1 MASDSTTAAAAPE
14 EAEAMEEY
22 DSDPDEVKRS
32 LAMRRREASDDEEVE
47 ERDSELPMAQSV
59 RIPAGE
65 AEAVDEYESDPD
77 EVKHSLVMRRRE
89 ASDDE
94 EEEKEFERRMNRRV
108 HIDSCDESD
117 GQGGAPAEYDDDDD
131 DEEGE
136 HDRELEEDEEGDAY
150 EDEEEEEVYEEEE
163 RNDGRVK
170 VKGIEGNDARRSTE
184 GAVEVSAGNNENGN
198 GAEKNDAAEEGMEE
212 EKKESNEPFAVP
224 TAGAFYMHDD
234 RFRDNV
240 AGRHRRTHG
249 GRKLWE
255 SKDDRKWG
263 HDKFEEMTL
272 QERRYDEGRR
282 ASRGRYRARGKNR
295 GPDHAYPRGSR
306 SKAFNNNNN
315 NQSPAPRGVRGR
327 GPRKYEPAWKNS
339 NQAHPPR
346 NKQLGKPLEKTSH
359 TNSGR
364 AFTPTSNSES
374 DNAPTRK
381 QVFASSLSSASPPF
395 YPSGS
400 SNKDITLTHKK
411 DVQSGSTS
419 RNLRNSSIDESFSVQ
434 HANTMQRGKNIADV
448 SMDRLYIDDSSS
460 SSAVKPLNNLQIPP
474 PQSRAQGRGV
484 SVPQQTA
491 YQPAPSHNQAN
502 RASSTQ
508 HLAVQRS
515 PGQNRI
521 QTSPQS
527 ATQRL
532 GQHSAGGSQASSPP
546 KSASALNS
554 NNSGEVES
562 PSESSNLKSAL
573 VGKGKGSQGRGSFL
587 YGGAQVIGATGNM
600 SVGHGDQ
607 NFPAFLPVMQ
617 FGGQHP
623 GGMGVPA
630 VGMAFPGYVAQPQ
643 LGMGNSEM
651 TWLPVLAGAAGA
663 LGATYCPP
671 YLAVD
676 NAYNARPAGQTS
688 AMGSSSKENNTN
700 KPEGTSSQR
709 PESGSD
715 EYLQQQNKPQPR
727 RYSAMNL
734 ANDVLR

>member
-1 MASDSTTAAAAPE
+1 MASDTTTAAAAAE
-14 EAEAMEEY
+14 EAEAVEEY

-32 LAMRRREASDDEEVE
+32 LAMRRREASDEEVE
-47 ERDSELPMAQSV
+47 EDKDSELPIVQSV
-59 RIPAGE
+59 HIPAGE

-94 EEEKEFERRMNRRV
+94 EDDKEFEHRTNSRV
-108 HIDSCDESD
+108 HIHSYDESD

-131 DEEGE
+131 EEE
-136 HDRELEEDEEGDAY
+136 HDRELEEEEEEEEEEGDVY
-150 EDEEEEEVYEEEE
+150 EDEEEEEIYEEEE
-163 RNDGRVK
+163 SIDGAVK
-170 VKGIEGNDARRSTE
+170 VKGIEGNDVRRSTE
-184 GAVEVSAGNNENGN
+184 GAVEVSAGNNDNGN
-198 GAEKNDAAEEGMEE
+198 GAEKNDAVEEGMEE

-234 RFRDNV
+234 RFRENV
-240 AGRHRRTHG
+240 AGRHRRTHC
-249 GRKLWE
+249 GRRLWE

-263 HDKFEEMTL
+263 HDKFEEMNL
-272 QERRYDEGRR
+272 QERHYNEGRR
-282 ASRGRYRARGKNR
+282 ASRGRYRGRGKNR
-295 GPDHAYPRGSR
+295 GSDQAYPRGNR

-315 NQSPAPRGVRGR
+315 NQSQAPKSVRGR
-327 GPRKYEPAWKNS
+327 GPRKYEPARKNS
-339 NQAHPPR
+339 NHAPPPR

-374 DNAPTRK
+374 DTASNRK

-400 SNKDITLTHKK
+400 SNKDINLTHKK

-419 RNLRNSSIDESFSVQ
+419 RNLRNSSIDESLSVQ

-448 SMDRLYIDDSSS
+448 CTDRLYINDSSS
-460 SSAVKPLNNLQIPP
+460 SSVIKPLDNLQIPP
-474 PQSRAQGRGV
+474 SQSRPQGRGV
-484 SVPQQTA
+484 DVPQQIA
-491 YQPAPSHNQAN
+491 YQPAPPHNQAN
-502 RASSTQ
+502 RASLTQ
-508 HLAVQRS
+508 QLAVRRS

-521 QTSPQS
+521 QTSVQS
-527 ATQRL
+527 ATQWL
-532 GQHSAGGSQASSPP
+532 GQHSASSSQASSPP

-573 VGKGKGSQGRGSFL
+573 AGKGKGSQGRGSFL
-587 YGGAQVIGATGNM
+587 YGGAPVIGAAGNM

-676 NAYNARPAGQTS
+676 NAYNVRPAAQTS
-688 AMGSSSKENNTN
+688 AMASSSKENNTN
-700 KPEGTSSQR
+700 KPEGKPSQR
-709 PESGSD
+709 PG
-715 EYLQQQNKPQPR
+715 R
-727 RYSAMNL
+727 T
-734 ANDVLR
+734 

>member
-1 MASDSTTAAAAPE
+1 
-14 EAEAMEEY
+14 
-22 DSDPDEVKRS
+22 
-32 LAMRRREASDDEEVE
+32 
-47 ERDSELPMAQSV
+47 
-59 RIPAGE
+59 
-65 AEAVDEYESDPD
+65 
-77 EVKHSLVMRRRE
+77 
-89 ASDDE
+89 
-94 EEEKEFERRMNRRV
+94 MN
-108 HIDSCDESD
+108 
-117 GQGGAPAEYDDDDD
+117 
-131 DEEGE
+131 
-136 HDRELEEDEEGDAY
+136 
-150 EDEEEEEVYEEEE
+150 
-163 RNDGRVK
+163 
-170 VKGIEGNDARRSTE
+170 
-184 GAVEVSAGNNENGN
+184 
-198 GAEKNDAAEEGMEE
+198 
-212 EKKESNEPFAVP
+212 
-224 TAGAFYMHDD
+224 
-234 RFRDNV
+234 
-240 AGRHRRTHG
+240 
-249 GRKLWE
+249 
-255 SKDDRKWG
+255 
-263 HDKFEEMTL
+263 L
-272 QERRYDEGRR
+272 QERHYNEGRR
-282 ASRGRYRARGKNR
+282 ASRGRYRGRGKNR
-295 GPDHAYPRGSR
+295 GSDQAYPRGNR

-315 NQSPAPRGVRGR
+315 NQSQAPKSVRGR
-327 GPRKYEPAWKNS
+327 GPRKYEPARKNS
-339 NQAHPPR
+339 NHAPPPR

-374 DNAPTRK
+374 DTASNRK

-400 SNKDITLTHKK
+400 SNKDINLTHKK

-419 RNLRNSSIDESFSVQ
+419 RNLRNSSIDESLSVQ

-448 SMDRLYIDDSSS
+448 CTDRLYINDSSS
-460 SSAVKPLNNLQIPP
+460 SSVIKPLDNLQIPP
-474 PQSRAQGRGV
+474 SQSRPQGRGV
-484 SVPQQTA
+484 DVPQQIA
-491 YQPAPSHNQAN
+491 YQPAPPHNQAN
-502 RASSTQ
+502 RASLTQ
-508 HLAVQRS
+508 QLAVRRS

-521 QTSPQS
+521 QTSVQS
-527 ATQRL
+527 ATQWL
-532 GQHSAGGSQASSPP
+532 GQHSASSSQASSPP

-573 VGKGKGSQGRGSFL
+573 AGKGKGSQGRGSFL
-587 YGGAQVIGATGNM
+587 YGGAPVIGAAGNM

-676 NAYNARPAGQTS
+676 NAYNVRPAAQTS
-688 AMGSSSKENNTN
+688 AMASSSKENNTN
-700 KPEGTSSQR
+700 KPEGKPSQR
-709 PESGSD
+709 PESGSE